1 MVLPLAIRF
10 LKRYFNPTRQSASSE
25 CNRPENR
32 SFDRLDLFLIRI
44 SILSDIA
51 GYVGYAIAPTGTLF
65 TLSGAVA
72 SLGAIGLSTSEA
84 SMTKILG
91 SEQTGE
97 LLGALAFLQA
107 MARIIAPTVASLVY
121 SRTVSSTPALVFWGV
136 AVCFGAAGIATFWA
150 KPDTGSS
157 VNGNEE
163 AVPLQAREE

>member
-1 MVLPLAIRF
+1 M
-10 LKRYFNPTRQSASSE
+10 
-25 CNRPENR
+25 
-32 SFDRLDLFLIRI
+32 FLIRI

-51 GYVGYAIAPTGTLF
+51 GYVGYATAPTGTLF

-107 MARIIAPTVASLVY
+107 MARIIAPTVTSLIY
-121 SRTVSSTPALVFWGV
+121 SRTVSSAPALVFWGV
-136 AVCFGAAGIATFWA
+136 AVCFAAAGIVTFWA
-150 KPDTGSS
+150 KPDTGSG

-163 AVPLQAREE
+163 AVPLQAMDQ